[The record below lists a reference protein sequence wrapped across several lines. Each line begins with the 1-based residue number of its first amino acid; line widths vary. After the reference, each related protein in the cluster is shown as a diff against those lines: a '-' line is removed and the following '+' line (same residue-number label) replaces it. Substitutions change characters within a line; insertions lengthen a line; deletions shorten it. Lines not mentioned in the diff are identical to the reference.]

1 MATSSIMKEFVMD
14 TDEQVEKFLNAF
26 EKQMKNPI
34 EVPKVPNA
42 KFLNGE
48 EAQEFVRKLVKK
60 HENR

>member
-1 MATSSIMKEFVMD
+1 MD